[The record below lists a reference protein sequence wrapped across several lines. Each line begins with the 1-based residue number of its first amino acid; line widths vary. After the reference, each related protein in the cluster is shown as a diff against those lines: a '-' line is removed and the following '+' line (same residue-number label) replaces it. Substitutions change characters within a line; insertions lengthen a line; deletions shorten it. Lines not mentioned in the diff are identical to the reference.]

1 MIDAPGVSR
10 ERKKLLLQQ
19 LGKYQLV
26 RKLAVGGMAE
36 VFLAKAAGPMGF
48 EKTLVLKRI
57 LPDLAGDPVF
67 VRMFLAEAKLAASLN
82 HPNIAQ
88 IFDFGQEQGA
98 YFIAMEYVDGPNLRS
113 LSRRSAERSIPIPVS
128 LCAKI
133 ISSACEALAYAHE
146 FIDPGTATP
155 LSVIHRDVSPE
166 NILLSRTGAVKMVD
180 FGIAKAAG
188 RAQPTESGILRGK
201 ISYMPPEQIQGKEI
215 DHRADIF
222 ALGVVFYELI
232 TGSKP
237 FDARS
242 DVTIVQAIL
251 YEQMIPA
258 IARRPDIPEPIA
270 RMLQRALAKDPD
282 GRYPTCR
289 HFQVELEH
297 FIVSTGEPVG
307 AYQLAALVSRLG
319 GASMTIAAPPSVAPV
334 AVGAPPA
341 PGNELARAAVAGGSK
356 PPDSSV
362 QEPRTLA
369 EAAARQP
376 LPEKGPLAILRRRG
390 KYFRATV
397 GGLLGAAMV
406 IAAAGIMVL
415 FRTPAPSEPIVA
427 SPADRLSPEGG
438 DNGTQQIAV
447 AVGRIDF
454 QVQPYATVFLDGKLL
469 GQTPFPP
476 VQVYEGKHSVR
487 LVNAD
492 LKKEVTVEY
501 VVKPGEENIFQYTLS
516 RAEN

>member
-1 MIDAPGVSR
+1 
-10 ERKKLLLQQ
+10 
-19 LGKYQLV
+19 
-26 RKLAVGGMAE
+26 MAE

-113 LSRRSAERSIPIPVS
+113 LSRRSAERSISIPVS

-146 FIDPGTATP
+146 FIDPGTATH

-180 FGIAKAAG
+180 FGIAKAGG
-188 RAQPTESGILRGK
+188 RTQPTEAGILRGK

-258 IARRPDIPEPIA
+258 VARRPDIPEPIA
-270 RMLQRALAKDPD
+270 RMLQRALSRRRPIHRSSILCLCAGPRKPRPVTLRLWPRPVRLSSIPPGANTFAPRRAGSSE
-282 GRYPTCR
+282 GRWPSR
-289 HFQVELEH
+289 RP
-297 FIVSTGEPVG
+297 VSSF
-307 AYQLAALVSRLG
+307 LARG
-319 GASMTIAAPPSVAPV
+319 RAPV
-334 AVGAPPA
+334 TRRSSPRLPIAVETTGRSRSP
-341 PGNELARAAVAGGSK
+341 
-356 PPDSSV
+356 
-362 QEPRTLA
+362 
-369 EAAARQP
+369 
-376 LPEKGPLAILRRRG
+376 RRRARLILKSG
-390 KYFRATV
+390 
-397 GGLLGAAMV
+397 
-406 IAAAGIMVL
+406 
-415 FRTPAPSEPIVA
+415 RTPRCSWTA
-427 SPADRLSPEGG
+427 SCS
-438 DNGTQQIAV
+438 
-447 AVGRIDF
+447 GRRR
-454 QVQPYATVFLDGKLL
+454 
-469 GQTPFPP
+469 FP
-476 VQVYEGKHSVR
+476 R
-487 LVNAD
+487 
-492 LKKEVTVEY
+492 
-501 VVKPGEENIFQYTLS
+501 S
-516 RAEN
+516 RWMRESTRCDW

>member
-1 MIDAPGVSR
+1 M
-10 ERKKLLLQQ
+10 QQ

-26 RKLAVGGMAE
+26 RRLAVGGMAE

-113 LSRRSAERSIPIPVS
+113 LSRRSAERSIPLPVS
-128 LCAKI
+128 LCTKI
-133 ISSACEALAYAHE
+133 ISSSCEALAYAHE
-146 FIDPGTATP
+146 FIDPGTATH

-180 FGIAKAAG
+180 FGIAKAGG
-188 RAQPTESGILRGK
+188 RAQPTEAGILRGK

-258 IARRPDIPEPIA
+258 VARRPDIPEPIA

-289 HFQVELEH
+289 HFQAELEQ

-319 GASMTIAAPPSVAPV
+319 GASMAIAAPPSVAPV
-334 AVGAPPA
+334 AVPTPPA
-341 PGNELARAAVAGGSK
+341 QGIEPARSAVAGDAKTPDGSLLQPPRRPVEAAAVPDLTPAETGPSAIHPRRGGHLPWRGGYLRAAVGGF
-356 PPDSSV
+356 
-362 QEPRTLA
+362 L
-369 EAAARQP
+369 
-376 LPEKGPLAILRRRG
+376 
-390 KYFRATV
+390 
-397 GGLLGAAMV
+397 GGAV
-406 IAAAGIMVL
+406 IIAAAGVVIL
-415 FRTPAPSEPIVA
+415 GQAPGAPDAAIVA
-427 SPADRLSPEGG
+427 APPDPGRE
-438 DNGTQQIAV
+438 NRTEQISAA

-454 QVQPYATVFLDGKLL
+454 QVRPYATVFLDGKLL

-476 VQVYEGKHSVR
+476 VQVDEGKHSVR

-492 LKKEVTVEY
+492 LKKEVTVDY
-501 VVKPGEENIFQYTLS
+501 VVKSGEDNIFRYTLN
-516 RAEN
+516 RAKK

>member
-1 MIDAPGVSR
+1 
-10 ERKKLLLQQ
+10 LQQ

-113 LSRRSAERSIPIPVS
+113 LSRRSAERSISIPVS

-146 FIDPGTATP
+146 FIDPGTATH

-180 FGIAKAAG
+180 FGIAKAGG
-188 RAQPTESGILRGK
+188 RTQPTEAGILRGK

-258 IARRPDIPEPIA
+258 VARRPDIPEPIA

-289 HFQVELEH
+289 HFQAELEQ
-297 FIVSTGEPVG
+297 FIVSAGEPVG
-307 AYQLAALVSRLG
+307 AYQLAALVSKLS
-319 GASMTIAAPPSVAPV
+319 GAHSMSIAAPPSVAPV
-334 AVGAPPA
+334 AVSTPPA
-341 PGNELARAAVAGGSK
+341 PGPAQGNEPARSAATPEPK
-356 PPDSSV
+356 TPNSSV
-362 QEPRTLA
+362 VHPLPLRRPA
-369 EAAARQP
+369 EAAASH
-376 LPEKGPLAILRRRG
+376 PEALAETGPSVLHPPRG
-390 KYFRATV
+390 KYLRATA
-397 GGLLGAAMV
+397 GGVLGGAVA
-406 IAAAGIMVL
+406 IAAAGFVL
-415 FRTPAPSEPIVA
+415 FGQGPSASDETIVA
-427 SPADRLSPEGG
+427 SPADRGG
-438 DNGTQQIAV
+438 DNRTEQIAT
-447 AVGRIDF
+447 ATGKIDF
-454 QVQPYATVFLDGKLL
+454 RVRPYATVFLDGKLL

-476 VQVYEGKHSVR
+476 VQVDEGKHSVR

-492 LKKEVTVEY
+492 LKKEVTVDY
-501 VVKPGEENIFQYTLS
+501 VVKSGEDNIFRYTLT
-516 RAEN
+516 REK

>member
-1 MIDAPGVSR
+1 
-10 ERKKLLLQQ
+10 
-19 LGKYQLV
+19 
-26 RKLAVGGMAE
+26 MAE

-133 ISSACEALAYAHE
+133 ISSSCEALAYAHE
-146 FIDPGTATP
+146 FIDPGTATH

-180 FGIAKAAG
+180 FGIAKAGG
-188 RAQPTESGILRGK
+188 RTQPTEVGILRGK

-258 IARRPDIPEPIA
+258 AARRPDIPEPIA

-289 HFQVELEH
+289 HFQADLEQ

-307 AYQLAALVSRLG
+307 AYQLAALVSKLA
-319 GASMTIAAPPSVAPV
+319 GASSMAIAAPPSVAPV
-334 AVGAPPA
+334 AVSSPPA
-341 PGNELARAAVAGGSK
+341 QGSELARSAAASESK
-356 PPDSSV
+356 TPDSSV
-362 QEPRTLA
+362 LHPPRRSP
-369 EAAARQP
+369 EAVASH
-376 LPEKGPLAILRRRG
+376 PLAPAETGPSVIHPRRG
-390 KYFRATV
+390 KYLRAKV
-397 GGLLGAAMV
+397 GGILGGAV
-406 IAAAGIMVL
+406 IIAAAGFVV
-415 FRTPAPSEPIVA
+415 FGQAPSAPDETLLA
-427 SPADRLSPEGG
+427 SPVARAADKRTE
-438 DNGTQQIAV
+438 QIAA

-454 QVQPYATVFLDGKLL
+454 QVRPYATVFLDGKLL

-476 VQVYEGKHSVR
+476 VQVDEGKHSVR

-492 LKKEVTVEY
+492 LKKEVTVDY
-501 VVKPGEENIFQYTLS
+501 VVKSGEDNIFRYSLT
-516 RAEN
+516 RPEK